1 MAVKSLLRAEGSGD
15 IRDGAGTAP
24 FITARDVDELQAQA
38 GLLPH
43 PEPPPR
49 EIPPVNHWRGIW
61 MVPADGLN
69 AVANIPRVVAW
80 SC

>member
-43 PEPPPR
+43 PEPPPAKYHLLTTG
-49 EIPPVNHWRGIW
+49 EESG
-61 MVPADGLN
+61 
-69 AVANIPRVVAW
+69 W
-80 SC
+80 SPQTV